1 MKGIEQAI
9 RNLNTLS
16 KSMVPRATAQS
27 LNRVA
32 GRAISRSTK
41 LVAEDVRVQQKLIRQ
56 RARLRRASA
65 EQNPPRATLSIN
77 RGNLPAIKLGAAR
90 MQLSRRVGFVGK
102 QGSVLK
108 IGRYTFRNAFIQ
120 QLANGRWH
128 VMRRVGRSRYPIEVV
143 KIPLV
148 TPLTK
153 AYQEETRRLLE
164 TDMGKEMGYALKN
177 QLRLYLV
184 RKIG

>member
-32 GRAISRSTK
+32 GRAISRSSK

-77 RGNLPAIKLGAAR
+77 RGNLPAIKLGRHACSFPAA
-90 MQLSRRVGFVGK
+90 LGLWVSR
-102 QGSVLK
+102 
-108 IGRYTFRNAFIQ
+108 A
-120 QLANGRWH
+120 AC
-128 VMRRVGRSRYPIEVV
+128 
-143 KIPLV
+143 
-148 TPLTK
+148 
-153 AYQEETRRLLE
+153 
-164 TDMGKEMGYALKN
+164 
-177 QLRLYLV
+177 
-184 RKIG
+184 